1 MFVRILNSERRR
13 RVYYIFNCLSRYAET
28 IEEEIKMKSFKKIVC
43 AILAA
48 AVVASLAGC
57 SGGKSASKTTSSKA
71 AATSVT
77 DDNGNVVKLP
87 KKIDRIVVC
96 DILPLPS
103 VLAVFFDSAKKIVG
117 MSPASMT
124 AAKNSLLSEL
134 YPDILKASTGFI
146 NDSDVNIEE
155 LAKLNPDVVFYSA
168 NSKALGEKLTK
179 AGYCAI
185 AVSPSKWGYNSID
198 TLDNWIS
205 MLSKM
210 FPENDK
216 AKIVKDYSSKTY
228 SMVQK
233 RVSGLSESERARVF
247 FLFKYSQSAI
257 ATSGSSFFGQWWADA
272 IGAENVAKEIT
283 KDNAVPVNMEQIYKW
298 NPGVIFI
305 TNFTTAQPN
314 DLYNNTVGSFN
325 WSGVDAV
332 KNKKVYK
339 MPLGMY
345 RSYTPGVDTPVTL
358 MWLAKTVYPE
368 KFSDINITTET
379 KKYYKTVFNI
389 TLTDKQANSIFAPTS
404 SAAKGF

>member
-1 MFVRILNSERRR
+1 
-13 RVYYIFNCLSRYAET
+13 
-28 IEEEIKMKSFKKIVC
+28 MKKHLKSIVC
-43 AILAA
+43 RALALSLALSFALGSAGCAAGKKTSSSSAAKA
-48 AVVASLAGC
+48 AVSI
-57 SGGKSASKTTSSKA
+57 
-71 AATSVT
+71 T

-103 VLAVFFDSAKKIVG
+103 VLVVFFDSAKKIVG
-117 MSPASMT
+117 MSEPSMT

-134 YPDILKASTGFI
+134 YPDILKANTGFI
-146 NDSDVNIEE
+146 KDSDVNIEE

-168 NSKALGEKLTK
+168 NSKELGDKLTK
-179 AGYCAI
+179 AGFCAI

-216 AKIVKDYSSKTY
+216 AKKVKDYSSKTY
-228 SMVQK
+228 QMVQK
-233 RVSGLSESERARVF
+233 RVSGLSDSEKARVF

-257 ATSGSSFFGQWWADA
+257 MTSGSSFFGQWWADA
-272 IGAENVAKEIT
+272 IGAVNVGKDIS

-298 NPGVIFI
+298 NPGIVFI
-305 TNFTTAQPN
+305 TNFTTAQPK
-314 DLYNNTVGSFN
+314 DIYNNSVGSFN
-325 WSGVDAV
+325 WSGIDAV
-332 KNKKVYK
+332 KNKQVYK

-358 MWLAKTVYPE
+358 MWLAKTVYP
-368 KFSDINITTET
+368 KLFSDIDITSET
-379 KKYYKTVFNI
+379 KKYYKSVFGV
-389 TLTDKQANSIFAPTS
+389 TLTDKQANSIFAPAS
-404 SAAKGF
+404 DAAKGF

>member
-1 MFVRILNSERRR
+1 
-13 RVYYIFNCLSRYAET
+13 
-28 IEEEIKMKSFKKIVC
+28 MKSLRKIIC
-43 AILAA
+43 AAL
-48 AVVASLAGC
+48 VVALVFSLAGC
-57 SGGKSASKTTSSKA
+57 AGGKAASGTASSKA
-71 AATSVT
+71 AANSVT

-117 MSPASMT
+117 MSSASMS

-134 YPDILKASTGFI
+134 YPDILKAQTGFI
-146 NDSDVNIEE
+146 SDSDVNIEE
-155 LAKLNPDVVFYSA
+155 LAKLNPDVVFYNAS
-168 NSKALGEKLTK
+168 SKALGDKLTK
-179 AGYCAI
+179 AGFCAI

-205 MLSKM
+205 MLSKI

-233 RVSGLSESERARVF
+233 RVSGIPDSERARVF
-247 FLFKYSQSAI
+247 FLFRYSQSAI
-257 ATSGSSFFGQWWADA
+257 STSGSSFFGQWWADA
-272 IGAENVAKEIT
+272 IGAINVAKEIT
-283 KDNAVPVNMEQIYKW
+283 KDNAVTVNMEQIYKW
-298 NPGVIFI
+298 NPDTVFI
-305 TNFTTAQPN
+305 TNFTTAQPS
-314 DLYNNTVGSFN
+314 DLYNNSVGSYN
-325 WSGVDAV
+325 WSAINAV

-368 KFSDINITTET
+368 KFSDINITNET
-379 KKYYKTVFNI
+379 KKYYKTVFGV
-389 TLTDKQANSIFAPTS
+389 TLTDKQANSIFAPAS
-404 SAAKGF
+404 GAGKGF